1 MTGLWC
7 NLLID
12 ASRRMPSKAHLLDN
26 LSRCGV
32 CSTVIVYFIALLI
45 AAGVGIAGPRTT
57 AKLLDVQP
65 YIVCPGGPSCTGVF
79 TATLTDLRPYN
90 QFLIAYGQVSRPTL
104 PNGQL
109 AMGSVALSYSQ
120 RFELDVAAF
129 DEEGNAVELL
139 KNGTHAADVRCE
151 PNSVQCNEFLLLWE
165 PQITASRY
173 EIRIRWLDVLA
184 PFASGEMPAGIT
196 ISTAVYTVPV
206 AYTSFALGWRYFFIT
221 SAVLGFLAY
230 IVALWRGPGRT
241 DANGNRLRTTLEQKW
256 VAWLAFCLIFFND
269 PSFAH
274 AIFNPTFPGSVLS
287 ALGTV
292 TFVCSLLMYLLLHAH
307 LAALQGEGGI
317 TWELDSSNR
326 TSLGVLFWAP
336 KIIFFTAFW
345 ILTLSAYLWTR
356 YQQISDPAYS
366 LFEATSQFAIGRYFY
381 AFIYA
386 IISIYGLYYATLI
399 VLACRNWTRMRA
411 SNKTFTIVS
420 ITTIIL
426 VAVGVYA
433 DVFSPLRTASAAFLL
448 VFGACNFFVWLAMFA
463 TLPDRKTGLA
473 ELVDEESG
481 GVPPDT
487 TGAMGARASA
497 GAAGSVVIDDAEDGE
512 FDLEVRAEDL
522 AATAGAATRKPAS
535 AAPAGKARSAAAAP
549 PAAAGTGGRRPAG
562 KAAAPAPAAAAAAVQ
577 DEDDDDAIDFEAQ
590 GGSAPAG
597 GAASGPSGG
606 VFVVEEDDD
615 DDGGDMGSGA
625 ATGAAAAPAAAA
637 VVPGARAARAAA
649 SKRD

>member
-1 MTGLWC
+1 MVHQT
-7 NLLID
+7 NK
-12 ASRRMPSKAHLLDN
+12 MPSKAHLLDN

-32 CSTVIVYFIALLI
+32 CTTVIVYFIGLLV

-57 AKLLDVQP
+57 AKLLDAQP
-65 YIVCPGGPSCTGVF
+65 YILCPAGPSCTGVF
-79 TATLTDLRPYN
+79 TASLTDLRPYN

-109 AMGSVALSYSQ
+109 ALGSIALSYSQ
-120 RFELDVAAF
+120 RFELDVAAY
-129 DEEGNAVELL
+129 DEEGNSVDLL
-139 KNGTHAADVRCE
+139 QNGTHAADIRCE
-151 PNSVQCNEFLLLWE
+151 ANAVQCNEFLLLWE

-173 EIRIRWLDVLA
+173 EIRLRWLDVLA
-184 PFASGEMPAGIT
+184 PFASGDMPAGIT
-196 ISTAVYTVPV
+196 IGTTVYTVPV

-221 SAVLGFLAY
+221 SAVLGFIAY
-230 IVALWRGPGRT
+230 MIALWRGPGRT
-241 DANGNRLRTTLEQKW
+241 DGNGNRLRTTLEQKW

-269 PSFAH
+269 PAFAH
-274 AIFNPTFPGSVLS
+274 SIFNPTFPGSVLS

-420 ITTIIL
+420 ITTIML
-426 VAVGVYA
+426 VAAGVYA

-463 TLPDRKTGLA
+463 TLPDRKTSLA

-487 TGAMGARASA
+487 TGAMGAR
-497 GAAGSVVIDDAEDGE
+497 GAAAAGGNGGGAAAAIEDVDEDGE
-512 FDLEVRAEDL
+512 LDLEVRVEDL
-522 AATAGAATRKPAS
+522 AAVPAAKAGTAAA
-535 AAPAGKARSAAAAP
+535 AGKARAAAAP
-549 PAAAGTGGRRPAG
+549 AAAPAAGGRRPAG
-562 KAAAPAPAAAAAAVQ
+562 KPAAAAAPAPAAAARH
-577 DEDDDDAIDFEAQ
+577 DDDDDAIDFEAHS
-590 GGSAPAG
+590 GAAPAAS
-597 GAASGPSGG
+597 AAAAPAGG
-606 VFVVEEDDD
+606 VFVVDEDDDD
-615 DDGGDMGSGA
+615 DDGGDIA
-625 ATGAAAAPAAAA
+625 GAAAAPAAAIA
-637 VVPGARAARAAA
+637 TVPGARAARAG
-649 SKRD
+649 KRD